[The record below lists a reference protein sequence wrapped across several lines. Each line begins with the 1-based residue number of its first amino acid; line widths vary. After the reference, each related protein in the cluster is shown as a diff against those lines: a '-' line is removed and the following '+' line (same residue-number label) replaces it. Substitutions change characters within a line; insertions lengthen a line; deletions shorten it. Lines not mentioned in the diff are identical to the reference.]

1 MTTKSFIYNVIIYC
15 VPEPIFYFYFY
26 KDGNFVRFTKLFL
39 RMKSI
44 LRV

>member
-15 VPEPIFYFYFY
+15 VPEPIFYFY